1 MAITAASVIRG
12 PGEMAAMVVQVTKII
27 FTRPFQFRE
36 FIEQAWF
43 ITSVTLMPTILVSIP
58 FGAVISLQVGN
69 LTGQLGAQSFAGA
82 TAVLAVVREA
92 APIAAALIIA
102 GAAGSAICSDMGA
115 RKIREEI
122 DAMEVLGVDPL
133 ERLVA
138 PRVVATTFVA
148 LMINGIVISAGIGGG
163 YFFTVIVQGGS
174 AGAFLSS
181 FTALATLPGPLH
193 RDGQGGRL
201 RLAGRDRRR
210 LQGPQRRRRTERR
223 RPRGQRGRDR
233 GVHAAVLPQ
242 RDHHRHLLPSHP
254 TPGALMANISS
265 RSRSGHR
272 ARRAAPSRGTATS
285 CCSTSRRCCWVPRAI
300 KRYPREITNTL
311 AEVTFG
317 AGGLTLIAGTVGV
330 IAFLAFFAGTE
341 VGIQG
346 YASLSQLGVAKFSAF
361 ISAYFN
367 TREVAP
373 LVSAIALAATVGC
386 GYTARLGAMRISEE
400 IDALEVMG
408 IPSLPFL
415 VTTRMIA
422 AFVAVIPLYVV
433 ALCASY
439 LSPRLIVTL
448 IYGQSP
454 GTYDHY
460 FIQFLPPIDMLWS
473 FGKLLFLAAAV
484 ILIHCYY
491 GYTASGGPAGVG
503 QAVGRAIRTSIVT
516 IVVADFFLSF
526 AIWGSTTTVRI
537 TG

>member
-1 MAITAASVIRG
+1 MAGSS
-12 PGEMAAMVVQVTKII
+12 
-27 FTRPFQFRE
+27 
-36 FIEQAWF
+36 
-43 ITSVTLMPTILVSIP
+43 SVTRSAARSLTRS
-58 FGAVISLQVGN
+58 AVAVPRRSLEGY
-69 LTGQLGAQSFAGA
+69 GDQLLFY
-82 TAVLAVVREA
+82 VK
-92 APIAAALIIA
+92 AL
-102 GAAGSAICSDMGA
+102 
-115 RKIREEI
+115 
-122 DAMEVLGVDPL
+122 
-133 ERLVA
+133 
-138 PRVVATTFVA
+138 F
-148 LMINGIVISAGIGGG
+148 
-163 YFFTVIVQGGS
+163 
-174 AGAFLSS
+174 
-181 FTALATLPGPLH
+181 
-193 RDGQGGRL
+193 
-201 RLAGRDRRR
+201 
-210 LQGPQRRRRTERR
+210 
-223 RPRGQRGRDR
+223 
-233 GVHAAVLPQ
+233 
-242 RDHHRHLLPSHP
+242 
-254 TPGALMANISS
+254 
-265 RSRSGHR
+265 
-272 ARRAAPSRGTATS
+272 
-285 CCSTSRRCCWVPRAI
+285 WVPRAI

-460 FIQFLPPIDMLWS
+460 FLQFLPPIDMLWS
-473 FGKLLFLAAAV
+473 FGKLLVLAAAV